1 MPAIHLTLLFAG
13 LCALLQCALTVVVI
27 VRRVQ
32 TKVTLMDGGDT
43 PLLRRMRAHGNFT
56 ETVPL
61 ALILLALLELRGLP
75 TAWLW
80 ALGLCLLL
88 GRALHAT
95 SLLTTGALWSR
106 LAGMVLTLAV
116 LSVGGVLC
124 IGMFLG

>member
-13 LCALLQCALTVVVI
+13 LCALLQCALTVLVI

-32 TKVTLMDGGDT
+32 TKVPLMDGGDN

-61 ALILLALLELRGLP
+61 ALMLLALLELRGLP
-75 TAWLW
+75 PAWLW

-88 GRALHAT
+88 GRALHAA

-106 LAGMVLTLAV
+106 LVGMVLTLAV

-124 IGMFLG
+124 IGVFWG